1 MSKSLKYVTE
11 FEFPADKG
19 YTGSCAKEPAKAY
32 AKGGS
37 CGGYTKGGSCGD
49 NGKMMKAKGGT
60 VIEKATNERYP
71 SKQAM
76 IKRESLE
83 TPREQREE
91 LVQRQVVKAPQM
103 RKRGEPMI
111 ASKDRRPA
119 VRSPEGA
126 LNAIAQAQPNVPGR
140 AMMKKGGSTK
150 SAVYEKKVGKV
161 MGEFKAGDLHSNSKT
176 GPDVKNPKQA
186 IAIALSEA
194 RNATKKK

>member
-37 CGGYTKGGSCGD
+37 CSGYSKGGSCDGS
-49 NGKMMKAKGGT
+49 MMKAKGGKVVERAT
-60 VIEKATNERYP
+60 GEKYP
-71 SKQAM
+71 SREAM
-76 IKRESLE
+76 IRHESLE
-83 TPREQREE
+83 TPRMQRDE
-91 LVQRQVVKAPQM
+91 VVKRQVVKAPQN
-103 RKRGEPMI
+103 RKRDEPMI
-111 ASKDRRPA
+111 VAKDRRPT
-119 VRSPEGA
+119 VRPPEGA
-126 LNAIAQAQPNVPGR
+126 LNAIANAQPNVPGR
-140 AMMKKGGSTK
+140 AMMKKGGAAK
-150 SAVYEKKVGKV
+150 SAAYEKKVGKV
-161 MGEFKAGDLHSNSKT
+161 MGEFKAGDLHSGSKT

>member
-19 YTGSCAKEPAKAY
+19 YTGSCAKEPAKGYAKGGSCSGY

-37 CGGYTKGGSCGD
+37 CGSSD
-49 NGKMMKAKGGT
+49 KMMKAKGGKVVERAT
-60 VIEKATNERYP
+60 GEKYP
-71 SKQAM
+71 SREAM
-76 IKRESLE
+76 VRHESLE

-91 LVQRQVVKAPQM
+91 LVQRKIVKAPQM
-103 RKRGEPMI
+103 RKRSEPI
-111 ASKDRRPA
+111 VASKNRRP
-119 VRSPEGA
+119 PEGA
-126 LNAIAQAQPNVPGR
+126 LKAIAQAQPNVPGQ
-140 AMMKKGGSTK
+140 AMMKKGGAAK
-150 SAVYEKKVGKV
+150 SASYEKKVGKV
-161 MGEFKAGDLHSNSKT
+161 MSEFKAGDLHSGSKT